1 MGLAS
6 LLAVWIA
13 PRTFRTVVGWD
24 RNGAITAVGTEPP
37 RYLVAILILW
47 AGLEVVNALVPLWRY
62 TLLPD
67 FLPFRVVWLGML
79 GPTLVGG
86 AWTAGKWLSVGDGRG
101 YGRKMNAFTT
111 VLAVFA
117 WLTFLA
123 FLGRAARAGAQ
134 LNTAALAPS
143 PGTARV
149 LTGLLA
155 GALLLVSA
163 FALAPLARRL
173 TRLALPRAR
182 VVGAAATVCAL
193 VVGASFNVAS
203 GLPDL
208 RDLPGAL
215 PSQIESLPVWGVP
228 SVRALAG
235 WTPDALA
242 ERVPGI
248 EEAEADAVIGAARLF
263 LHRGIG
269 APRGRAL
276 WGLGIRRPEDLSG
289 RDPRGLGDQLD
300 GSGAP
305 RTPGA
310 WLRDWL
316 R

>member
-1 MGLAS
+1 MAS

-24 RNGAITAVGTEPP
+24 RDGAITAVGAEPP
-37 RYLVAILILW
+37 RYMVAILLLW
-47 AGLEVVNALVPLWRY
+47 AGLEVLNAVVPLWRY
-62 TLLPD
+62 TLLPE
-67 FLPFRVVWLGML
+67 FFPLRVIWLGML
-79 GPTLVGG
+79 GPNLVGG
-86 AWTAGKWLSVGDGRG
+86 AWAAGKWLSVTDGRG
-101 YGRKMNAFTT
+101 GGRKMNVLTM

-123 FLGRAARAGAQ
+123 FLGRAAQAGTQ

-143 PGTARV
+143 SGTARV
-149 LTGLLA
+149 FTGLLA
-155 GALLLVSA
+155 GALLLASA
-163 FALAPLARRL
+163 FAIIPLARWL
-173 TRLALPRAR
+173 TRLALPAARAT
-182 VVGAAATVCAL
+182 GAGATLCAL
-193 VVGASFNVAS
+193 VVGLSFNVAS
-203 GLPDL
+203 GMPGL

-215 PSQIESLPVWGVP
+215 PSQLETLPVWGVP

-248 EEAEADAVIGAARLF
+248 EEADADAVIGAARLF

-289 RDPRGLGDQLD
+289 RTPAGLGEELA
-300 GSGAP
+300 GVGAP